1 MGLAVNSY
9 SNCPLVSFVLI
20 VLFITGYVSRPVFTN
35 TFQFCGGLYSN
46 TSEEDDLPKSVHVRS
61 NKRKFLEYDED
72 SDIPDDTDVAAP
84 ASACFS
90 YKKIKSELPE
100 VVAKKNTEKPLPHP
114 FPFPSNYRPEVEICL
129 KNKRMTKEARKHFHS
144 SVASAMFSY
153 KRSSCYLV
161 YYGQGWGDEHS
172 LSLILCIP
180 LEMSLAIRFS
190 ESQEEHAPDPP
201 SFLCCRLSNQNSYSY
216 CISIIIIIL
225 TIVI

>member
-1 MGLAVNSY
+1 MSVD
-9 SNCPLVSFVLI
+9 
-20 VLFITGYVSRPVFTN
+20 LFSPTLSSSV
-35 TFQFCGGLYSN
+35 GGSTIILD
-46 TSEEDDLPKSVHVRS
+46 SEEDDLPKSVYVKS

-84 ASACFS
+84 ASACSS

-161 YYGQGWGDEHS
+161 YYGQGWGDGHWDIP
-172 LSLILCIP
+172 LSLILCISSSIWLVP
-180 LEMSLAIRFS
+180 FGNVI
-190 ESQEEHAPDPP
+190 
-201 SFLCCRLSNQNSYSY
+201 SYQ
-216 CISIIIIIL
+216 
-225 TIVI
+225 IVKEPGGACP